1 MNNAKRSASM
11 YKRKFDDISLLN
23 IDENQKSILVNGID
37 YIDEIV
43 SSLCSKR
50 GSSCEYELYGNL
62 YNVKKY
68 SITLRS
74 PSRPYNDRRLGIV
87 REDYTTYLKLDIFY
101 DTDND
106 RPNIYLCLIQAN
118 GVMLSGNK
126 LIDIAKHFSHILD
139 SSIISLDDESE
150 LTSLCK
156 GSDFSLPILY
166 ILSGGISWYNSK
178 GFVSKLFNEEYQHNT
193 RLLSLNIVDFLHS
206 QLPYTFDISK
216 DDEEE
221 LDEEDMDLIK
231 ITFTKNINDFFY
243 FFEKYN
249 KRYPFLDD
257 TGLILTKDMSV
268 QEVFTRIK
276 FFVFRNLPKKRTL
289 ILTTLCQH
297 LDWLFRSINIK
308 RIDEDDDEDDFQELS
323 SNYPNIILYSQSGD
337 YHLDNPIIPH
347 PIKFILKPQKNIVR
361 RKTTSKGSSSVKK
374 STRKR
379 ITY

>member
-1 MNNAKRSASM
+1 MSNTKTSRSI

-23 IDENQKSILVNGID
+23 ISETQMAILMNGIN

-43 SSLCSKR
+43 SSLCSKG
-50 GSSCEYELYGNL
+50 GSSCEYELYGNV

-74 PSRPYNDRRLGIV
+74 PSRPYKDPRMGIV
-87 REDYTTYLKLDIFY
+87 REDYTIYLNIHIFY

-106 RPNIYLCLIQAN
+106 RPNIYLCLIQSN

-126 LIDIAKHFSHILD
+126 LIDITKRFSHILD
-139 SSIISLDDESE
+139 ASIISLDDESE
-150 LTSLCK
+150 LTTLCK

-178 GFVSKLFNEEYQHNT
+178 GFVSKLFTEEYQHNK
-193 RLLSLNIVDFLHS
+193 RLLSLNIVDFLRS
-206 QLPYTFDISK
+206 QLIHTFDILK
-216 DDEEE
+216 NDGEEP
-221 LDEEDMDLIK
+221 DEEDKELIK
-231 ITFTKNINDFFY
+231 MTFTKNTNDFFY

-276 FFVFRNLPKKRTL
+276 FFVFRNLPKKRTM
-289 ILTTLCQH
+289 ILTTVCQH

-308 RIDEDDDEDDFQELS
+308 RTEDEDEDDFHELS
-323 SNYPNIILYSQSGD
+323 TNYPNVIIYSQSSD
-337 YHLDNPIIPH
+337 YHLDNPIIPQ

-361 RKTTSKGSSSVKK
+361 RKTTSKKILTSRV
-374 STRKR
+374 STRR
-379 ITY
+379 RVTH